1 MLDQIPPIPEIP
13 EEQLTPVIKV
23 LLEILQR
30 QTLQIAY
37 LKEEN
42 QKLKDEIALLKKGN
56 PKPKIQPS
64 NLEKQEKSQANS
76 GKRLGSAKRSK
87 TKDLKIHHIERIKPE
102 NIPSGAIFKDLH
114 SFIVQDIRIENHNI
128 EYQLE
133 RWEGPDGSYHV
144 GKLPKNMPG
153 HFGPTLTSYILYQ
166 YYGALVTRPTLL
178 KPLHEFGVDISRGQL
193 NNILIQ
199 EKESF
204 FQEKA
209 DILSTGLQVS
219 NYIQTDDTKA
229 RHAGKNGFCTV
240 IASEFFTWFSSTN
253 SKSRINFL
261 TLLHGDQVEYEINE
275 EALAYINANKGM
287 ELIAEKLEK
296 HTMKT
301 FDTEWTWVEHL
312 KALNITKPLETR
324 IATEGVL
331 FGGLI
336 ANGIPKNLAV
346 LSDDAGQFNVF
357 DHFLCWI
364 HEERHLKA
372 IMPYNEQN
380 RIEIENVLKR
390 FWELYQRLKEYQ
402 KSPLET
408 KQLILEQEFEILFKT
423 QTTSN
428 IFNLALENIYNKKE
442 ELLKVLR
449 RPEVP
454 LHNNGSE
461 QEIREYVKRRKIS
474 GGTRSD
480 TGKACRDVFTSL
492 KKTCYKLGI
501 AFWDFL
507 TDRVNGT
514 EAIEYLPTIIRNR
527 SSNFLFPRQIDSV
540 VA

>member
-1 MLDQIPPIPEIP
+1 MLDQIPLIPEIP
-13 EEQLTPVIKV
+13 EEQLTPVIKI

-30 QTLQIAY
+30 QTLQIAH

-56 PKPKIQPS
+56 PRPKIQPS
-64 NLEKQEKSQANS
+64 HLEKQAKSQTSN
-76 GKRLGSAKRSK
+76 GKRPGSAKRSK

-102 NIPSGAIFKDLH
+102 NIPSDAIFKDLH
-114 SFIVQDIRIENHNI
+114 SFVVQDIRIENHNI
-128 EYQLE
+128 LYQLE
-133 RWEGPDGSYHV
+133 RWKGTDGSYHV
-144 GKLPKNMPG
+144 GKLPENISG
-153 HFGPTLTSYILYQ
+153 HFGHTLISYILYQ
-166 YYGALVTRPTLL
+166 YYGALVTRPILL
-178 KPLHEFGVDISRGQL
+178 RQLHEFGVDISRGQL

-199 EKESF
+199 GKEFF

-261 TLLHGDQVEYEINE
+261 NLLHGDQVKYKINE
-275 EALAYINANKGM
+275 DALVYISANKGM
-287 ELIAEKLEK
+287 ELLAEKLEK
-296 HTMKT
+296 HTTKV
-301 FDTEWTWVEHL
+301 FDTEWTWLEHL

-324 IATEGVL
+324 IATEGAL
-331 FGGLI
+331 FGSLI
-336 ANGIPKNLAV
+336 AHGIPKDLAI
-346 LSDDAGQFNVF
+346 LSDDAGQFDVF

-372 IMPYNEQN
+372 IVPYNEQN
-380 RIEIENVLKR
+380 RREIENVLER
-390 FWELYQRLKEYQ
+390 FWELYRKLKEYQ
-402 KSPLET
+402 KSPLEI
-408 KQLILEQEFEILFKT
+408 KQFILEQEFETLFKT
-423 QTTSN
+423 ETASYAL
-428 IFNLALENIYNKKE
+428 NLALRNIYNKKE
-442 ELLKVLR
+442 ELLKVLK
-449 RPEVP
+449 RPDVP

-474 GGTRSD
+474 GGTRND
-480 TGKACRDVFTSL
+480 IGKACRDTFTSL

-507 TDRVNGT
+507 TDRVHGT
-514 EAIEYLPTIIRNR
+514 KTIEYLPVIIQNR
-527 SSNFLFPRQIDSV
+527 SLKFPISNIQMTI